1 MATKLAYKT
10 TFEVDQ
16 VIRPIYTGGSVALDS
31 GSRILATTLGEDAVL
46 TDLATGRLFARIEG
60 DGEPIST
67 LILTPSASHLVV
79 CSRSLAMRIYALQ
92 VSQDLDAVEPTLLR
106 TLKPH
111 ATPAVVL
118 AVDRTSTLLATGAA
132 DGNIK
137 VWDIRGGF
145 VTHTF
150 RGPSVLVSALHF
162 FEVAA
167 TAGGAAAEVA
177 ARDGKKKKNKK
188 GTQQQSLP
196 ASTAQAVDT
205 AARFRL
211 ASGSQDG
218 KVRVWDLH
226 KRAVVANLDAHVSDV
241 QALDYSPV
249 QNVFVTAGRDKTII
263 WWDAKTW
270 TQRRVVP
277 TFELIEAAGFV
288 SDADG
293 ADGADAEAD
302 SGAVTYSAGA
312 NGCIR
317 LWETRTGRE
326 ITAEQ
331 PARSDEELI
340 VAALFRPAQST
351 LLCVQMDQTL
361 ALYPVP
367 SSRDLLSTFAS
378 NAKAG
383 GDNSGLAPLEPARRI
398 SGTHDDVIDLAF
410 LLPDQSLLALGTNS
424 EDVRIV
430 SVAEPAASSTPSSA
444 AYFGQDV
451 ALLKGHT
458 DIVVSLDVDWSGHW
472 VATGAKDNTARLWRI
487 DQSATAAG
495 GNKVYSCYAV
505 FAGHAESVGAVALP
519 KAVPEAGTPAFEDAL
534 NHPPA
539 FLVTGS
545 QDLTVK
551 RWDIPRQAPTA
562 SSAQQRALF
571 TRKAHDKDINAL
583 DVDAAGQ
590 LFASSSQDR
599 TVKIFS
605 VREGEVQGI
614 LRGHRRGVW
623 SVKFAP
629 LHTPSLT
636 SDTGTVAGGSRGFVL
651 TGSGDKT
658 VKLWSLADYTC
669 LRTFEGHTNSVL
681 KVAWLGSGGDGAEDD
696 GNDNDGGGEADDEYM
711 DLDDDEERPSRRSAS
726 SFRGPAPVLF
736 ASAGGDGLVK
746 VWDAAS
752 GEAACTLDNHEDRVW
767 ALAVRNPAPAPTTS
781 TRTTTTTTTATSS
794 KKRRT
799 RMFVSGGGDATI
811 SFWRDTTASTV
822 AAAAEAAKERVEQE
836 QLLANHMRRGAYR
849 EALTLALQ
857 LNQPGR
863 LLSVLSQVGEYG
875 ANPGVDAAL
884 ASLTDDQLYLLLL
897 RVRDWNTNG
906 RTATV
911 AQRVLASIVRSYPA
925 TRLAGL
931 ARRRHS
937 KAAVEGGEPVV
948 DDMSAGGVSS
958 SIRGANIKDVLDA
971 LLAYTERH
979 YRRMAELLD
988 ESYLVDYTLQEMDAL
1003 QMPGGP
1009 VAGEIEDVAMAGA
1022 E

>member
-1 MATKLAYKT
+1 
-10 TFEVDQ
+10 
-16 VIRPIYTGGSVALDS
+16 
-31 GSRILATTLGEDAVL
+31 
-46 TDLATGRLFARIEG
+46 
-60 DGEPIST
+60 
-67 LILTPSASHLVV
+67 
-79 CSRSLAMRIYALQ
+79 MRIYALH
-92 VSQDLDAVEPTLLR
+92 VSEDLEAVEPTLLR

-167 TAGGAAAEVA
+167 TNIGSEVVA
-177 ARDGKKKKNKK
+177 QDNKKKKNKK
-188 GTQQQSLP
+188 GSQQQQQQQIQE
-196 ASTAQAVDT
+196 TAQDET
-205 AARFRL
+205 STRFRL

-241 QALDYSPV
+241 QAIDYSPT
-249 QNVFVTAGRDKTII
+249 QNVFVTAARDKTMI

-277 TFELIEAAGFV
+277 TFELIEAAGFIESEDND
-288 SDADG
+288 SDSDS
-293 ADGADAEAD
+293 ESD

-312 NGCIR
+312 NGCVR

-331 PARSDEELI
+331 TAKSDEESI
-340 VAALFRPAQST
+340 VAAIFRPAQST

-361 ALYPVP
+361 VLYPVP
-367 SSRDLLSTFAS
+367 SPKDLLESFAAK
-378 NAKAG
+378 AKAG
-383 GDNSGLAPLEPARRI
+383 SALSPLKPSRRI

-430 SVAEPAASSTPSSA
+430 SVADPSSSSSSSSSSSTSSS

-458 DIVVSLDVDWSGHW
+458 DIVVTLDVDWSGHW
-472 VATGAKDNTARLWRI
+472 VATGAKDNSARLWRV
-487 DQSATAAG
+487 DQSAAAAG
-495 GNKVYSCYAV
+495 GNKEYSSYAV
-505 FAGHAESVGAVALP
+505 FEGHAESVGAVALP
-519 KAVPEAGTPAFEDAL
+519 KAVPEPGTPAFEDPL

-545 QDLTVK
+545 QDLTIK
-551 RWDIPRQAPTA
+551 RWDIPRQAPTS

-599 TVKIFS
+599 TVKIWS
-605 VREGEVQGI
+605 IREGEVQGI

-658 VKLWSLADYTC
+658 VKLWSLADYAC

-681 KVAWLGSGGDGAEDD
+681 KVAWLGNGDSNEKKEGDDNDEEEDD
-696 GNDNDGGGEADDEYM
+696 DNDNDM
-711 DLDDDEERPSRRSAS
+711 DLDDEEERPSRRNASAS
-726 SFRGPAPVLF
+726 RGPAPVLF

-767 ALAVRNPAPAPTTS
+767 ALAVRNPAP
-781 TRTTTTTTTATSS
+781 TTTAASS
-794 KKRRT
+794 TKKRLP

-836 QLLANHMRRGAYR
+836 QQLANHMRRGAYR

-884 ASLTDDQLYLLLL
+884 ASLSDDQLYLLLL

-911 AQRVLASIVRSYPA
+911 AQRVLATIVRSYPA

-931 ARRRHS
+931 SRRRHTKPS
-937 KAAVEGGEPVV
+937 ENGEPVI
-948 DDMSAGGVSS
+948 DDISVGGVSS

-988 ESYLVDYTLQEMDAL
+988 ESYLVDYTLQEMDTL
-1003 QMPGGP
+1003 QMPGGSSSGP
-1009 VAGEIEDVAMAGA
+1009 IIAGEIEDVAMAGA

>member
-10 TFEVDQ
+10 TFEVDE
-16 VIRPIYTGGSVALDS
+16 VIQPIYTGGSVALDN
-31 GSRILATTLGEDAVL
+31 GSRILATTLGEDVVL

-60 DGEPIST
+60 DGETIST

-79 CSRSLAMRIYALQ
+79 CSRSLAMRIYALD
-92 VSQDLDAVEPTLLR
+92 VSEDLDAVEPTLLR

-162 FEVAA
+162 FEVAGGNGDA
-167 TAGGAAAEVA
+167 TALAPEK
-177 ARDGKKKKNKK
+177 DGKKKSKK
-188 GTQQQSLP
+188 GKQQTQAAEAAEAAP
-196 ASTAQAVDT
+196 TDDTST
-205 AARFRL
+205 RFRL

-226 KRAVVANLDAHVSDV
+226 RRAVVANLDAHVSDV
-241 QALDYSPV
+241 QAIDYSPT
-249 QNVFVTAGRDKTII
+249 QHVFVTAGRDKTII
-263 WWDAKTW
+263 WWDAQTW

-288 SDADG
+288 AD
-293 ADGADAEAD
+293 ETAD
-302 SGAVTYSAGA
+302 SGAVTYSAGE
-312 NGCIR
+312 NGCVR

-331 PARSDEELI
+331 TARSEEDSI
-340 VAALFRPAQST
+340 IAAVFHPAQAT

-367 SSRDLLSTFAS
+367 SPRELLDAFTTKM
-378 NAKAG
+378 KAG
-383 GDNSGLAPLEPARRI
+383 KGALSPLEVARRI

-430 SVAEPAASSTPSSA
+430 SVADPPPANSESSTTTTTG

-458 DIVVSLDVDWSGHW
+458 DIVVTLDVDWSGHW
-472 VATGAKDNTARLWRI
+472 IVTGAKDNSARLWRV
-487 DQSATAAG
+487 DASAATAG
-495 GNKVYSCYAV
+495 GNKEYSCYAV

-519 KAVPEAGTPAFEDAL
+519 KAIPEAGTPAHDDPL
-534 NHPPA
+534 NHPPP

-545 QDLTVK
+545 QDLTIK
-551 RWDIPRQAPTA
+551 RWDIPRQAPDSA

-599 TVKIFS
+599 TVKIWS

-629 LHTPSLT
+629 PGTPSLT
-636 SDTGTVAGGSRGFVL
+636 SDTGTVAGGSRGFIL

-681 KVAWLGSGGDGAEDD
+681 KVAWLGNAPEPETKDEDEGEGNEDDEEGGDLDD
-696 GNDNDGGGEADDEYM
+696 DM
-711 DLDDDEERPSRRSAS
+711 DLDDEERPSSRPAQS
-726 SFRGPAPVLF
+726 RGPAPVLF

-767 ALAVRNPAPAPTTS
+767 ALAVRKPAPKQP
-781 TRTTTTTTTATSS
+781 RL
-794 KKRRT
+794 
-799 RMFVSGGGDATI
+799 FVSGGGDATV

-836 QLLANHMRRGAYR
+836 QQLANHMRRGAYR

-863 LLSVLSQVGEYG
+863 LLSVLSQVGEAG
-875 ANPGVDAAL
+875 ANPSVDAAL

-911 AQRVLASIVRSYPA
+911 AQRVLATIVRSYPT
-925 TRLAGL
+925 TRLSGL
-931 ARRRHS
+931 AKRRHA
-937 KAAVEGGEPVV
+937 KTATEGES
-948 DDMSAGGVSS
+948 DDLSGVSS

-979 YRRMAELLD
+979 YKRMAELLD

-1003 QMPGGP
+1003 QLPGG
-1009 VAGEIEDVAMAGA
+1009 VAIAGEIEDVAMAGA

>member
-10 TFEVDQ
+10 TFEVEQ
-16 VIRPIYTGGSVALDS
+16 VIRPIYTGGSVALDN
-31 GSRILATTLGEDAVL
+31 GSRILATTLGEDVVL
-46 TDLATGRLFARIEG
+46 TDLSTGKLFARIEG
-60 DGEPIST
+60 DGETIST

-79 CSRSLAMRIYALQ
+79 CSRSLALRIYALE
-92 VSQDLDAVEPTLLR
+92 VSEDLDTVKPTLLR

-162 FEVAA
+162 FEVFGGNGEVIA
-167 TAGGAAAEVA
+167 TAEKES
-177 ARDGKKKKNKK
+177 KKKSKK
-188 GTQQQSLP
+188 GKQQLQSQTVVSP
-196 ASTAQAVDT
+196 TDNMAT
-205 AARFRL
+205 RYRL

-241 QALDYSPV
+241 QAIDYSPE
-249 QNVFVTAGRDKTII
+249 QNVFVTAGRDKTIV
-263 WWDAKTW
+263 WWDAQTW
-270 TQRRVVP
+270 AQRRVVP
-277 TFELIEAAGFV
+277 TFELIEAAGFI
-288 SDADG
+288 SD
-293 ADGADAEAD
+293 ETTD
-302 SGAVTYSAGA
+302 SGAVTYSAGE
-312 NGCIR
+312 NGCVR

-326 ITAEQ
+326 LTAEQ
-331 PARSDEELI
+331 TARSEEESI
-340 VAALFRPAQST
+340 IAAVFRPAQAT
-351 LLCVQMDQTL
+351 LLCVQMSQTL
-361 ALYPVP
+361 ALYPI
-367 SSRDLLSTFAS
+367 SSPRELLDAFTTRM
-378 NAKAG
+378 KAG
-383 GDNSGLAPLEPARRI
+383 KGALSPLEAARRV
-398 SGTHDDVIDLAF
+398 SGTHDDIIDLAF

-430 SVAEPAASSTPSSA
+430 SVADPAPAIGSDDNKSATAS

-458 DIVVSLDVDWSGHW
+458 DIVVTIDVDWSGHW
-472 VATGAKDNTARLWRI
+472 IATGAKDNSARLWRV
-487 DQSATAAG
+487 DASAAAAG
-495 GNKVYSCYAV
+495 GNKEYSCYAV

-519 KAVPEAGTPAFEDAL
+519 KAIPEIGTPAHDDPL
-534 NHPPA
+534 NNPPP

-545 QDLTVK
+545 QDLTIK
-551 RWDIPRQAPTA
+551 RWDIPRQAPDNA

-583 DVDAAGQ
+583 DVDAAGL

-599 TVKIFS
+599 TVKIWS

-623 SVKFAP
+623 SIKFAP
-629 LHTPSLT
+629 PGTPSLT
-636 SDTGTVAGGSRGFVL
+636 SDTGTVAGGSRGFIL

-681 KVAWLGSGGDGAEDD
+681 KVAWLGSAPEPDTKDR
-696 GNDNDGGGEADDEYM
+696 DDEGEQSDVDDDM
-711 DLDDDEERPSRRSAS
+711 DLDDEERPERPAKS
-726 SFRGPAPVLF
+726 RGPAPVLL

-746 VWDAAS
+746 VWDATS

-767 ALAVRNPAPAPTTS
+767 ALAVRKPIPRQP
-781 TRTTTTTTTATSS
+781 RL
-794 KKRRT
+794 
-799 RMFVSGGGDATI
+799 FVSGGGDATV
-811 SFWRDTTASTV
+811 SFWCDTTASTV
-822 AAAAEAAKERVEQE
+822 EAAAKATKERVEQE
-836 QLLANHMRRGAYR
+836 QQLTNYMRRGAYR

-863 LLSVLSQVGEYG
+863 LLSVLSQVGEAG

-911 AQRVLASIVRSYPA
+911 AQRVLATVVRSYPA
-925 TRLAGL
+925 ARLAGL
-931 ARRRHS
+931 AKRRQV
-937 KAAVEGGEPVV
+937 KATTEGES
-948 DDMSAGGVSS
+948 DDLSGVSS
-958 SIRGANIKDVLDA
+958 SIRGANINDVLDA

-1003 QMPGGP
+1003 QSPGG
-1009 VAGEIEDVAMAGA
+1009 VEIAGQIEDVAMAGS

>member
-16 VIRPIYTGGSVALDS
+16 VIRPIYTGGSVALDN
-31 GSRILATTLGEDAVL
+31 GSRILATTLGEDVVL
-46 TDLATGRLFARIEG
+46 TDLATGKLFARIEG
-60 DGEPIST
+60 DGETIST

-79 CSRSLAMRIYALQ
+79 CSRSLAMRIYALD
-92 VSQDLDAVEPTLLR
+92 VSEDLDAVEPTLLR

-162 FEVAA
+162 FEVA
-167 TAGGAAAEVA
+167 GGSDTVAAE
-177 ARDGKKKKNKK
+177 KESKKKNKK
-188 GTQQQSLP
+188 GKQQQTQAIEAAP
-196 ASTAQAVDT
+196 ADDTST
-205 AARFRL
+205 RFRL

-241 QALDYSPV
+241 QAIDYSPA

-263 WWDAKTW
+263 WWDAQTW

-288 SDADG
+288 AD
-293 ADGADAEAD
+293 ETAD
-302 SGAVTYSAGA
+302 SGIVTYSAGE
-312 NGCIR
+312 NGVVR

-331 PARSDEELI
+331 TARSEEDSI
-340 VAALFRPAQST
+340 IAAVFRPAQAT

-367 SSRDLLSTFAS
+367 SPRELLDAFTTKM
-378 NAKAG
+378 KAG
-383 GDNSGLAPLEPARRI
+383 KGALSPLEAARRI

-410 LLPDQSLLALGTNS
+410 LLPDQSLMALGTNS

-430 SVAEPAASSTPSSA
+430 SVADPAAAAGSNNESA
-444 AYFGQDV
+444 TIGAYFGQDV

-458 DIVVSLDVDWSGHW
+458 DIVVTLDVDWSGHW
-472 VATGAKDNTARLWRI
+472 IATGAKDNSARLWRV
-487 DQSATAAG
+487 DASAATAG
-495 GNKVYSCYAV
+495 GNKEYSCYAV

-519 KAVPEAGTPAFEDAL
+519 KAIPEPGTPAHDDPL
-534 NHPPA
+534 NHPPQ

-545 QDLTVK
+545 QDLTIK
-551 RWDIPRQAPTA
+551 RWDIPRQAPDN
-562 SSAQQRALF
+562 SSSSSSNQQRALF

-599 TVKIFS
+599 TVKIWS

-629 LHTPSLT
+629 PGTPSLT

-681 KVAWLGSGGDGAEDD
+681 KVAWLGSAPEPEAEGEDGQDENEDD
-696 GNDNDGGGEADDEYM
+696 EDDDM
-711 DLDDDEERPSRRSAS
+711 DLDDDERPSRNRPAQS
-726 SFRGPAPVLF
+726 RGPAPVLF

-746 VWDAAS
+746 VWDAS
-752 GEAACTLDNHEDRVW
+752 TGEAACTLDNHEDRVW
-767 ALAVRNPAPAPTTS
+767 ALAVRKPAPKQP
-781 TRTTTTTTTATSS
+781 RL
-794 KKRRT
+794 
-799 RMFVSGGGDATI
+799 FVSGGGDATV

-836 QLLANHMRRGAYR
+836 QQLANHMRRGAYR

-863 LLSVLSQVGEYG
+863 LLSVLSQVGEAG

-911 AQRVLASIVRSYPA
+911 AQRVLATIVRSYPA

-931 ARRRHS
+931 SKRRHA
-937 KAAVEGGEPVV
+937 KTATEDGES
-948 DDMSAGGVSS
+948 DDLSGVSS

-1003 QMPGGP
+1003 QMPGN
-1009 VAGEIEDVAMAGA
+1009 VAIAGEIEDVAMAGA

>member
-1 MATKLAYKT
+1 MATKVAYKT
-10 TFEVDQ
+10 TFEVEQ
-16 VIRPIYTGGSVALDS
+16 VIRPIYTGGSVALDNS
-31 GSRILATTLGEDAVL
+31 SRYLATTLGEDVVI
-46 TDLATGRLFARIEG
+46 TDLATGKLFARIEG
-60 DGEPIST
+60 DGEAIST
-67 LILTPSASHLVV
+67 LILTPSASHLIV
-79 CSRSLAMRIYALQ
+79 CSRSLAMRIYALEL
-92 VSQDLDAVEPTLLR
+92 SEDLDAVKPTLLR

-162 FEVAA
+162 FELVGDSGEPSTAA
-167 TAGGAAAEVA
+167 DKE
-177 ARDGKKKKNKK
+177 GKKKGKK
-188 GTQQQSLP
+188 GKQQQQQ
-196 ASTAQAVDT
+196 AQAAVS
-205 AARFRL
+205 AADNMATRYRL

-241 QALDYSPV
+241 QAIDYSPA
-249 QNVFVTAGRDKTII
+249 QNVFVTAGRDKTIA
-263 WWDAKTW
+263 WWDAQTW
-270 TQRRVVP
+270 VQRRMVP
-277 TFELIEAAGFV
+277 TFELIEAAGFI
-288 SDADG
+288 SD
-293 ADGADAEAD
+293 ETAD
-302 SGAVTYSAGA
+302 SGAVTYSAGE
-312 NGCIR
+312 NGCVR

-331 PARSDEELI
+331 TARSEEESI
-340 VAALFRPAQST
+340 IAAIFRPAQAT
-351 LLCVQMDQTL
+351 LLCVQMSQTL
-361 ALYPVP
+361 ALYPIP
-367 SSRDLLSTFAS
+367 SPRDLLDTFTA
-378 NAKAG
+378 NIKAG
-383 GDNSGLAPLEPARRI
+383 KGALTPLEAARRI
-398 SGTHDDVIDLAF
+398 SGTHDDIIDLAF

-430 SVAEPAASSTPSSA
+430 SVADHAPATDSADITSATAS

-458 DIVVSLDVDWSGHW
+458 DIVVTIDVDWSGHW
-472 VATGAKDNTARLWRI
+472 IATGAKDNSARLWRV
-487 DQSATAAG
+487 DNSAAAAG
-495 GNKVYSCYAV
+495 GNKEYSCYAV
-505 FAGHAESVGAVALP
+505 FSGHAESVGAVALP
-519 KAVPEAGTPAFEDAL
+519 KAVPEIGTPAHSDPL
-534 NHPPA
+534 NHPPP

-545 QDLTVK
+545 QDLTIK
-551 RWDIPRQAPTA
+551 RWEVPRQAPDSN
-562 SSAQQRALF
+562 SSAQQRALY

-583 DVDAAGQ
+583 DVDAAGL

-599 TVKIFS
+599 TVKIWS

-629 LHTPSLT
+629 PGTPSLT
-636 SDTGTVAGGSRGFVL
+636 SDTGTVAGGSRGFIL

-681 KVAWLGSGGDGAEDD
+681 KVAWLGKAPEMDAQTEDEEAEEGDLDD
-696 GNDNDGGGEADDEYM
+696 DM
-711 DLDDDEERPSRRSAS
+711 DLDDEERPERPNKS
-726 SFRGPAPVLF
+726 RGPEPVLF

-767 ALAVRNPAPAPTTS
+767 ALAVRKPAPRQP
-781 TRTTTTTTTATSS
+781 RL
-794 KKRRT
+794 
-799 RMFVSGGGDATI
+799 FVSGSGDATV
-811 SFWRDTTASTV
+811 SFWCDTTASTV
-822 AAAAEAAKERVEQE
+822 EAAAQASKERVEQE
-836 QLLANHMRRGAYR
+836 QRLANYMRNGAYR

-863 LLSVLSQVGEYG
+863 LLSVLSQVGEAG

-911 AQRVLASIVRSYPA
+911 AQRVLATIVRSYPA
-925 TRLAGL
+925 ARLAGL
-931 ARRRHS
+931 AKRRPA
-937 KAAVEGGEPVV
+937 KAATAEGEA
-948 DDMSAGGVSS
+948 DDLSGVSS

-1003 QMPGGP
+1003 QTPGG
-1009 VAGEIEDVAMAGA
+1009 VGTLGRIEDVTMAGS

>member
-16 VIRPIYTGGSVALDS
+16 VIRPIYTGGSVALDN
-31 GSRILATTLGEDAVL
+31 GSRILATTLGEDVVL
-46 TDLATGRLFARIEG
+46 TDLATGKLFSRIEG

-79 CSRSLAMRIYALQ
+79 CSRSLAMRIYALH
-92 VSQDLDAVEPTLLR
+92 VSEDLDTVEPTLQR

-162 FEVAA
+162 FEVA
-167 TAGGAAAEVA
+167 GGNAETVPEKE
-177 ARDGKKKKNKK
+177 GKKKNKK
-188 GTQQQSLP
+188 AKQQQAQIAEAP
-196 ASTAQAVDT
+196 VDETST
-205 AARFRL
+205 RFRL

-241 QALDYSPV
+241 QAIDYSSM

-263 WWDAKTW
+263 WWDAQTW

-288 SDADG
+288 AD
-293 ADGADAEAD
+293 ETAD
-302 SGAVTYSAGA
+302 SGAVTYSAGE
-312 NGCIR
+312 NGVVR

-326 ITAEQ
+326 LTAEQ
-331 PARSDEELI
+331 EARSEEDSI
-340 VAALFRPAQST
+340 IAAVFRPGQAT

-361 ALYPVP
+361 ALYTVASP
-367 SSRDLLSTFAS
+367 RELLDSFTTKM
-378 NAKAG
+378 KAG
-383 GDNSGLAPLEPARRI
+383 KGGLSPLEAARRI

-430 SVAEPAASSTPSSA
+430 SVADPASSTSDEESA
-444 AYFGQDV
+444 TSGAYFGQDV

-458 DIVVSLDVDWSGHW
+458 DIVVTLDVDWSGHW
-472 VATGAKDNTARLWRI
+472 IATGAKDNSARLWRV
-487 DQSATAAG
+487 DASAATSG
-495 GNKVYSCYAV
+495 GNKEYSCYAV
-505 FAGHAESVGAVALP
+505 FSGHAETVGAVALP
-519 KAVPEAGTPAFEDAL
+519 KAIPEHGTPAHDDPL
-534 NHPPA
+534 NNPPQ

-545 QDLTVK
+545 QDLTIK
-551 RWDIPRQAPTA
+551 RWEVPRKAPD

-599 TVKIFS
+599 TVKIWS

-629 LHTPSLT
+629 PGTPSLT

-681 KVAWLGSGGDGAEDD
+681 KVAWLGSAPEPETKDEDED
-696 GNDNDGGGEADDEYM
+696 EEDYEGLDDDM
-711 DLDDDEERPSRRSAS
+711 DLDDEERPSRPAPS
-726 SFRGPAPVLF
+726 RGPAPVLF

-767 ALAVRNPAPAPTTS
+767 ALAVRKPAPKQP
-781 TRTTTTTTTATSS
+781 RL
-794 KKRRT
+794 
-799 RMFVSGGGDATI
+799 FVSGGGDATV

-836 QLLANHMRRGAYR
+836 QQLENHMRRGAYR

-863 LLSVLSQVGEYG
+863 LLSVLSQVGEAG

-911 AQRVLASIVRSYPA
+911 AQRVLATIVRSYPA
-925 TRLAGL
+925 PRLAGL
-931 ARRRHS
+931 AKRRYA
-937 KAAVEGGEPVV
+937 KTATEGES
-948 DDMSAGGVSS
+948 DDLSGVSS

-979 YRRMAELLD
+979 YKRMAELLD

-1003 QMPGGP
+1003 QMPGG
-1009 VAGEIEDVAMAGA
+1009 VAIAGEIEDVAMAGA

>member
-16 VIRPIYTGGSVALDS
+16 VIRPIYTGGSVALDN
-31 GSRILATTLGEDAVL
+31 GSRILASTLGEDAVL
-46 TDLATGRLFARIEG
+46 TDLSTGKLFARIEG

-67 LILTPSASHLVV
+67 LTLTPSASHLVV
-79 CSRSLAMRIYALQ
+79 CSRSLAMRIYALH
-92 VSQDLDAVEPTLLR
+92 VSEDLEAVEPTLLR

-167 TAGGAAAEVA
+167 TNAGAEVVQ
-177 ARDGKKKKNKK
+177 DGKKKKNKK
-188 GTQQQSLP
+188 AAQQQ
-196 ASTAQAVDT
+196 QIQET
-205 AARFRL
+205 AAADETSTRFRL

-241 QALDYSPV
+241 QAIDYSPA
-249 QNVFVTAGRDKTII
+249 QNVFVTAARDKTMI

-277 TFELIEAAGFV
+277 TFELIEAAGFIS
-288 SDADG
+288 SDSVDKNT
-293 ADGADAEAD
+293 DDDQE

-331 PARSDEELI
+331 TAKSDEESI
-340 VAALFRPAQST
+340 VAAIFRPAQST

-367 SSRDLLSTFAS
+367 SSKDLLKAFAS
-378 NAKAG
+378 K
-383 GDNSGLAPLEPARRI
+383 SSTGLSPLEPSRRI

-430 SVAEPAASSTPSSA
+430 SVADPATSSTPNS

-458 DIVVSLDVDWSGHW
+458 DIVVTLDVDWSGHW
-472 VATGAKDNTARLWRI
+472 IATGAKDNSARLWRV
-487 DQSATAAG
+487 DQSAAAAG
-495 GNKVYSCYAV
+495 GNKEYSCYAV

-519 KAVPEAGTPAFEDAL
+519 KAVPEPGTPAFEDPL
-534 NHPPA
+534 SHPPQ

-551 RWDIPRQAPTA
+551 RWDIPRQAPTS

-583 DVDAAGQ
+583 DIDAAGQ

-599 TVKIFS
+599 TVKIWS

-658 VKLWSLADYTC
+658 VKLWSLADYAC

-681 KVAWLGSGGDGAEDD
+681 KVAWLGNGDNKEEETKEEEEEDAE
-696 GNDNDGGGEADDEYM
+696 DDEYM
-711 DLDDDEERPSRRSAS
+711 DLDDDEERPSRRNASAN
-726 SFRGPAPVLF
+726 RGPAPVLF

-767 ALAVRNPAPAPTTS
+767 ALAVRSPAPTAVTS
-781 TRTTTTTTTATSS
+781 T
-794 KKRRT
+794 KKRLP

-836 QLLANHMRRGAYR
+836 QQLANHMRRGAYR

-931 ARRRHS
+931 SRRRHTKPS
-937 KAAVEGGEPVV
+937 ENGDGPVV
-948 DDMSAGGVSS
+948 DDISAGGVSS

-1009 VAGEIEDVAMAGA
+1009 TIAGEIEDVAMAGA

>member
-1 MATKLAYKT
+1 
-10 TFEVDQ
+10 
-16 VIRPIYTGGSVALDS
+16 
-31 GSRILATTLGEDAVL
+31 
-46 TDLATGRLFARIEG
+46 
-60 DGEPIST
+60 
-67 LILTPSASHLVV
+67 
-79 CSRSLAMRIYALQ
+79 MRIYALH
-92 VSQDLDAVEPTLLR
+92 VSEDLDAVEPTLLR

-167 TAGGAAAEVA
+167 TAGGPEAAAQ
-177 ARDGKKKKNKK
+177 DGKKKKNKNK
-188 GTQQQSLP
+188 GGQQQQIQQESQ
-196 ASTAQAVDT
+196 AQAQTDSTALELT
-205 AARFRL
+205 STRFRL

-226 KRAVVANLDAHVSDV
+226 KRTAVANLDAHVSDV
-241 QALDYSPV
+241 QAIDYSPA

-270 TQRRVVP
+270 TTRRVVP

-288 SDADG
+288 TSSTEG
-293 ADGADAEAD
+293 ADEDAD

-331 PARSDEELI
+331 TARSDEESI

-367 SSRDLLSTFAS
+367 SPRELLQAFAS
-378 NAKAG
+378 KAKAG
-383 GDNSGLAPLEPARRI
+383 SDSGLAPLEPSRRI

-410 LLPDQSLLALGTNS
+410 LLPDQSLLAVGTNS

-430 SVAEPAASSTPSSA
+430 SVADPAASTTPNS

-458 DIVVSLDVDWSGHW
+458 DIVVTLDVDWSGHW
-472 VATGAKDNTARLWRI
+472 VATGAKDNSARLWRV
-487 DQSATAAG
+487 DQSAAAAG
-495 GNKVYSCYAV
+495 GNKEYSCYAI

-519 KAVPEAGTPAFEDAL
+519 KAIPEPGTPAFEDPL

-599 TVKIFS
+599 TVKIWS

-658 VKLWSLADYTC
+658 VKLWSLADYAC

-681 KVAWLGSGGDGAEDD
+681 KVAWLGNGGDAESKDSDEDEDADD
-696 GNDNDGGGEADDEYM
+696 NEDDEYM
-711 DLDDDEERPSRRSAS
+711 DLDDEERPSRRNAS
-726 SFRGPAPVLF
+726 SSRGPAPVLF

-767 ALAVRNPAPAPTTS
+767 ALAVRNPAPTAA
-781 TRTTTTTTTATSS
+781 TATSF
-794 KKRRT
+794 KRRLP

-822 AAAAEAAKERVEQE
+822 AAAASAAKERVEQE
-836 QLLANHMRRGAYR
+836 QQLANHMRRGAYR

-906 RTATV
+906 RTSTV

-925 TRLAGL
+925 ARLAGL
-931 ARRRHS
+931 ARRRHT
-937 KAAVEGGEPVV
+937 KATEGGEPVV
-948 DDMSAGGVSS
+948 DDISAGGVSS
-958 SIRGANIKDVLDA
+958 SIRGANMKDVLGA

-1009 VAGEIEDVAMAGA
+1009 IAGEIEDVAMAGA